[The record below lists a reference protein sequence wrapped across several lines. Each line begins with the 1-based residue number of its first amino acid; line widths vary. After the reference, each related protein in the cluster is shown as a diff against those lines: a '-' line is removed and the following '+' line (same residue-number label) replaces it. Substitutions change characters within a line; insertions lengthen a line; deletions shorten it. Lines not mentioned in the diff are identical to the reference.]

1 MSDQMLLRIDPELKA
16 KLDRLARAEGKSS
29 SGMVRELI
37 ADYVKERDISGYI
50 DGLWD
55 RVGAKLKAK
64 GAGPDKVGPA
74 VKDVRRRR
82 P

>member
-64 GAGPDKVGPA
+64 GAGLDKVGQA
-74 VKDVRRRR
+74 IKDVRRRR